1 MTSVAAASTIESG
14 VEMVQD
20 SAVTVAKVG
29 VNALQS
35 VVPGAIGIGKGY
47 FLIFSLVKSE
57 KIYVFVI
64 FLSLIYVFIFT
75 LFMCSQWSH
84 VCCGRCNAA

>member
-1 MTSVAAASTIESG
+1 MESDATRAALTAGAHVAAAFAGSKVGMTPTMTSVAAASTIESG

-47 FLIFSLVKSE
+47 FLIVSLAK
-57 KIYVFVI
+57 K
-64 FLSLIYVFIFT
+64 
-75 LFMCSQWSH
+75 
-84 VCCGRCNAA
+84 